1 MNLLHDRETV
11 IVVCSGTRQDLRCVQ
26 HHFTHAGH
34 RAQAVCRVFD
44 RHLRMLSNKNQ
55 NQFIKLCFHSRCWGC
70 PLLVGYKI
78 KTSIQFCVLKKTA
91 NKKVLK
97 YTDWISYWA
106 SAALFFCFSSSAFKP
121 AFTWL
126 AGCLNCCRWV
136 EASVCTLTIWHHADE
151 LCWEQFAARTQT
163 SLLETKIKCNV
174 SIQEQE
180 TQTGS
185 KEKFPQVTFQGG
197 TEGCKTTSSSEDIET
212 LNQKWKCAGTYIWDK
227 LRRGVA

>member
-70 PLLVGYKI
+70 PLLVGYKN
-78 KTSIQFCVLKKTA
+78 KNQHTVLCIKKTA
-91 NKKVLK
+91 NKIVLK

-163 SLLETKIKCNV
+163 SLLETEIMCNV

-197 TEGCKTTSSSEDIET
+197 TEGCKKPPAVKT
-212 LNQKWKCAGTYIWDK
+212 
-227 LRRGVA
+227 